1 VKTRLG
7 WDDSTKNVVE
17 VAERLQ
23 DIGIKALTI
32 HGRTRVQMYKGSADW
47 TLIAKIKENPRMNIP
62 VFGNGD
68 IDSPQKAL
76 EYKDRYGV
84 DGIMIGRAAIGYPWI
99 FNEIKHYIK
108 HGERPLPPDM
118 TERVR
123 AVKKHLEFS
132 IRWKGDKLGVFE
144 MRRHYTN
151 YFKGIPDFKPFRTRL
166 VEAPTEAE
174 VLVILNDIVETYS
187 SVIAL

>member
-1 VKTRLG
+1 
-7 WDDSTKNVVE
+7 
-17 VAERLQ
+17 
-23 DIGIKALTI
+23 
-32 HGRTRVQMYKGSADW
+32 
-47 TLIAKIKENPRMNIP
+47 
-62 VFGNGD
+62 
-68 IDSPQKAL
+68 
-76 EYKDRYGV
+76 
-84 DGIMIGRAAIGYPWI
+84 
-99 FNEIKHYIK
+99 
-108 HGERPLPPDM
+108 
-118 TERVR
+118 VR

-166 VEAPTEAE
+166 VEAPTEEE